1 MLKSFVFFVSFFSV
15 SIKIEKDDELFTKN
29 EFSEPISKVHSSD
42 NEDNDVKPQR
52 SRSPSQ
58 T

>member
-1 MLKSFVFFVSFFSV
+1 MNLAVV
-15 SIKIEKDDELFTKN
+15 SIKIEKDDEQFTKH
-29 EFSEPISKVHSSD
+29 ETDEPVLEAQQPD
-42 NEDNDVKPQR
+42 NGENDLKPLR